1 MPHWR
6 SGRSAAVTCSKAVKC
21 EEDALGHAER
31 FLRSQKTEEHKCIYI
46 NAFFKSARRFGRA
59 AS

>member
-6 SGRSAAVTCSKAVKC
+6 SGRSAVVTCSKAVKWMPW
-21 EEDALGHAER
+21 DER

-46 NAFFKSARRFGRA
+46 NAFFRSARRFGRA